1 MLQWHFIDTLLDE
14 SHRDTD
20 TSQKVGSFSKTILQ
34 IVLIDIILT
43 FDSLLTPIGMTNRTE
58 EALAIMIIA
67 VISSMPVR
75 LLFVNSVGKFVNKHP
90 TVKILALSFSILIG
104 FMLITEWAHLA
115 HTTMFNQK
123 IVAIPK
129 GYLYFAIAFSL
140 GVEVLNMKI
149 SKKKF

>member
-1 MLQWHFIDTLLDE
+1 
-14 SHRDTD
+14 
-20 TSQKVGSFSKTILQ
+20 
-34 IVLIDIILT
+34 
-43 FDSLLTPIGMTNRTE
+43 MTNRTE

-67 VISSMPVR
+67 VISFMLVR
-75 LLFVNSVGKFVNKHP
+75 LLFVNKHP
-90 TVKILALSFSILIG
+90 TVKMLALSFSILIG

-140 GVEVLNMKI
+140 GVEALNMKI

>member
-1 MLQWHFIDTLLDE
+1 MLQGHFIDTLLDE

-20 TSQKVGSFSKTILQ
+20 TSRKAGSFSKTILQ
-34 IVLIDIILT
+34 IVLIDIVLT
-43 FDSLLTPIGMTNRTE
+43 FDSLLTAIGMTNRTE

-67 VISSMPVR
+67 VISFMLVR
-75 LLFVNSVGKFVNKHP
+75 LLFVNKHP
-90 TVKILALSFSILIG
+90 TVKMLALSFSILIG

-140 GVEVLNMKI
+140 GVEALNMKI